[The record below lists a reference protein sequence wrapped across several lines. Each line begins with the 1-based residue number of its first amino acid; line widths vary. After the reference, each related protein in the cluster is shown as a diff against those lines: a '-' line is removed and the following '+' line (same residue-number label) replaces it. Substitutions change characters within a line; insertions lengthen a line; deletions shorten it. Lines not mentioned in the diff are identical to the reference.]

1 MTFTDPRA
9 RGTRRR
15 VTTVCLAASLTLG
28 LVAVGSG
35 AAVAAPPASAPGAPA
50 APGKPGPAPTL
61 PVVEGPVMNYVVN
74 AGKANPGATKQV
86 ERAVAA
92 AGGSVIAAYAELGVV
107 VAQSSNANFAPSVRS
122 DKAVSSAGATRT
134 AAVAETDPTYGVG
147 TTAPGPGKPVRPG
160 HPGGPGKP
168 GGPGHPGK
176 PKAATSPEQRLEEAT
191 TVVADPLEAQQWD
204 LTAIGA
210 DQAHQVTDGSRDVLV
225 AVLDSGIEG
234 DHPDLQP
241 NIDVAASAS
250 CLTGTPD
257 SSYAA
262 WQPTTSDHGTHV
274 AGTIAAARNGVGIVG
289 VAPGVTMSAVKVVSD
304 DGFIYPEAAICGFMQ
319 AAATGADITNNSYYV
334 DPWQFWCGSD
344 VDQAAVLTAV
354 DRAVQFTQKKGI
366 VNVAAAGNS
375 SIDLANKTVDTDS
388 PNDTMPT
395 TRPIDSRCLDIPTEL
410 DGVVTVSSTTS
421 AGAKSGFSNYGEG
434 VVDVAAPGSAIL
446 STVTGGGYGTKSG
459 TSMASPHVAG
469 VLALLKSTHPRLGG
483 TALVGLLE
491 RQATDTPCP
500 TGTTTCT
507 GTPADN
513 GWFGEGIVDALAAV
527 TK

>member
-1 MTFTDPRA
+1 MTFTDPRP
-9 RGTRRR
+9 RGSRRR
-15 VTTVCLAASLTLG
+15 ATTVCVAAALTLG

-35 AAVAAPPASAPGAPA
+35 AAVAAPPGAGSSAPA
-50 APGKPGPAPTL
+50 APGRPGPTL
-61 PVVEGPVMNYVVN
+61 PVVEGAVMNYAVN
-74 AGKANPGATKQV
+74 ATKANPGATKQV

-92 AGGSVIAAYAELGVV
+92 AGGSVIAAYADLGVV
-107 VAQSSNANFAPSVRS
+107 VAQSSNTNFAASVRG
-122 DKAVSSAGATRT
+122 DKAVLSAGATRT

-147 TTAPGPGKPVRPG
+147 TTAPGPGKPVKPG
-160 HPGGPGKP
+160 TPGKP
-168 GGPGHPGK
+168 GGPGHPGG
-176 PKAATSPEQRLEEAT
+176 PRAATSPEQRLEEVT

-210 DQAHQVTDGSRDVLV
+210 DRAHQITDGSRDVLV

-257 SSYAA
+257 RAYAA

-344 VDQAAVLTAV
+344 VDQEAVLTAV
-354 DRAVQFTQKKGI
+354 DRAVQFTQEKGI

-388 PNDTMPT
+388 PNDTTPT

-421 AGAKSGFSNYGEG
+421 AGAKSGFSNYGQG
-434 VVDVAAPGSAIL
+434 VIDVAAPGSAIL

-469 VLALLKSTHPRLGG
+469 VLALLKSTHPRLSG
-483 TALVGLLE
+483 TALTGLLE

-500 TGTTTCT
+500 AGTTTCT
-507 GTPADN
+507 GTAADN